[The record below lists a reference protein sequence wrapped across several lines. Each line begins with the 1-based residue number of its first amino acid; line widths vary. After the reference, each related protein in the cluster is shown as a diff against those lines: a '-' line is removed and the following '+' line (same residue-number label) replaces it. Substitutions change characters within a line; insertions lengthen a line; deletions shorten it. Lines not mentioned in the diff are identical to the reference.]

1 MFDFLQDISNH
12 PRFTDH
18 FFTDWRLTRE
28 DPRGLGAGARFR
40 IKAPLNRFAW
50 GDLTFTELE
59 PPYRLVA
66 TGRMGKANRIRMI
79 AVYELAPAASGTTRV
94 SLTFETIPPLLTDRL
109 REALGARWWMKRQ
122 LSRALRRLRSIMESA
137 EPPPVR
143 LPRGMRTARNPAL
156 LLASALIAAFSLSAC
171 GSADNIE
178 TSGTYAGE
186 GGAAAPYLTVGP
198 LVYQVQISR
207 QLNPFDE
214 EDSEYLAGLSPAQ
227 ARLAPGEEW
236 FAVFIQVHND
246 TSHPQRSATVL
257 ALSDTQGYR
266 YTPVIPVGANPYIY
280 SGGDGPCRRPD
291 TGAQLDRGLRPDTG
305 RAAALQDQGLLAQQ
319 PPDHDQDHRSD
330 EPVTD
335 RLGGARRL
343 TRRAA
348 ARRPL
353 RRVATGACRRSRPRR
368 RRAAWRR
375 ASTRAPSFRRP
386 RT

>member
-1 MFDFLQDISNH
+1 MDPVNLSIVIDAPRERVFDFLQDIANH
-12 PRFTDH
+12 PSFTDH

-50 GDLTFTELE
+50 GELTFTELE

-137 EPPPVR
+137 ESPPVR

-156 LLASALIAAFSLSAC
+156 LLTSALIAALSLSAC

-186 GGAAAPYLTVGP
+186 GGVSAPYLTLGP

-246 TSHPQRSATVL
+246 TSHPQPAATAL

-266 YTPVIPVGANPYIY
+266 YTPVIPVGPNPYIY
-280 SGGDGPCRRPD
+280 TGGVVAADGQIPGPNSTAAFGPTQGALLLYKLKVFSLNNRPITIRIID
-291 TGAQLDRGLRPDTG
+291 PTNPSQTASAELD
-305 RAAALQDQGLLAQQ
+305 
-319 PPDHDQDHRSD
+319 
-330 EPVTD
+330 V
-335 RLGGARRL
+335 
-343 TRRAA
+343 
-348 ARRPL
+348 
-353 RRVATGACRRSRPRR
+353 
-368 RRAAWRR
+368 
-375 ASTRAPSFRRP
+375 
-386 RT
+386 